1 MKSWGLTI
9 ELRNKRAVEIYRD
22 MHVNQIPEIDSGD
35 DGALAAIGVK
45 TMQIFFMRSNMLFMY
60 METIDD
66 FIPSREFSH
75 ALSLDPKVKKFD
87 DYVHGELLQRVFM
100 NDGPTE
106 WAVMEKLYQFDV
118 RTETVLY

>member
-9 ELRNKRAVEIYRD
+9 ELRNERAVDIYRK
-22 MHVNQIPEIDSGD
+22 MHVNQIPEIHAG

-45 TMQIFFMRSNMLFMY
+45 AMQIFFMKPNMLFMY

-66 FIPSREFSH
+66 FIPSREFTH
-75 ALSLDPKVKKFD
+75 ALTLDPKVKEFD
-87 DYVHGELLQRVFM
+87 DYVHGELLQRVAM

-106 WAVMEKLYQFDV
+106 WAVMEKFYQFDV
-118 RTETVLY
+118 REESVQY

>member
-9 ELRNKRAVEIYRD
+9 ELRNRKSVEIYRE
-22 MHVNQIPEIDSGD
+22 MHLNQIPEIHAG
-35 DGALAAIGVK
+35 DGALAAIGIK
-45 TMQIFFMRSNMLFMY
+45 TMQLFFMQPNMLFMY

-66 FIPSREFSH
+66 FSPSREFTH
-75 ALSLDPKVKKFD
+75 ALTLDPKVKAFD

-106 WAVMEKLYQFDV
+106 WAVMDKFYQFDSRPEPV
-118 RTETVLY
+118 QY

>member
-9 ELRNKRAVEIYRD
+9 QLRNERAVEIYRE
-22 MHVNQIPEIDSGD
+22 MHVNQIPEIHAG

-45 TMQIFFMRSNMLFMY
+45 TMQIFFMKPNMLFMY
-60 METIDD
+60 METVDD

-75 ALSLDPKVKKFD
+75 ALTLDPKVKEFD
-87 DYVHGELLQRVFM
+87 DYVHGELLQRVAM

-106 WAVMEKLYQFDV
+106 WAVMEKFYQFDMRKEAV
-118 RTETVLY
+118 QY

>member
-9 ELRNKRAVEIYRD
+9 ELRNQSAVDTYRR
-22 MHVNQIPEIDSGD
+22 MHLNQIPEIHAA

-45 TMQIFFMRSNMLFMY
+45 TMQIFHMRPNMLFMY

-66 FIPSREFSH
+66 FEPSREFGH
-75 ALSLDPKVKKFD
+75 ALTLDPKVKAFD

-106 WAVMEKLYQFDV
+106 WAVMDKFYQFDARPAPV
-118 RTETVLY
+118 RY